1 MGKINERCAGID
13 VGKRF
18 LLCCALTGAA
28 QDEPRSQTRRFE
40 ATVQDLVHLRD
51 WLSSKSITHV
61 VMESTGSYWVPIFN
75 ILEGHFITCWPTRRK
90 SRIARGTRR
99 TARMPSISQVFFAMT
114 TSVQAIYRPN
124 QSAIC
129 AILRGDGSS

>member
-1 MGKINERCAGID
+1 MGKINEFCAGID

-28 QDEPRSQTRRFE
+28 QEEPRSQTRRFD

-51 WLSSKSITHV
+51 WLSSTNITHV

-75 ILEGHFITCWPTRRK
+75 ILEGHFTIVLANPEERSEERRVGK
-90 SRIARGTRR
+90 ECRS
-99 TARMPSISQVFFAMT
+99 
-114 TSVQAIYRPN
+114 
-124 QSAIC
+124 
-129 AILRGDGSS
+129 